1 MSLVNGVVSINFD
14 LLSFMVCKEGHR
26 NSVVDLQQAVCKLF
40 SSKLYG
46 NGIGEKRLGGEG
58 QAGLTFF
65 FFLALALQSVLY
77 SYW

>member
-26 NSVVDLQQAVCKLF
+26 NSVVHLQQAVCKLF

-58 QAGLTFF
+58 QAGLTFS
-65 FFLALALQSVLY
+65 FLFSLGTAVSLI
-77 SYW
+77 